1 MAGGS
6 KTYEML
12 WDCRYCGSRK
22 NLGKTHRHCP
32 NCGAQQDATARYFP
46 AESEKVAVEDHVFV
60 GADVQCP
67 GCGFWSG
74 RAAACCGGCGAPL
87 SAAREAQRRA
97 DQVAG
102 AGGWQQDS
110 AQAAR
115 QEHQAR
121 MAAASAGPGMG
132 PGAAYTP
139 GPSAAYAAGPAPA
152 PAGAA
157 PAAKPKSRA
166 LLFFAIAGTVL
177 LGLVGLLLVTA
188 LWTKDAELAVVGQTW
203 TREIAVES
211 LQTVNESA
219 WCDQLPAGA
228 RGVSRSREVRSHKKV
243 ADGETC
249 SNRRVDNGDGTF
261 SERRECTT
269 RYRDEP
275 QYSDRCRY
283 DVDRWRTVRTL
294 KANGGPAEEP
304 RWPPLDLTRPGT
316 GAVGSEREGARS
328 ESYVVVLRAPD
339 ASSDDTCSFDQA
351 KWKRF
356 RPGTKVHGQ
365 VRVLTGGIDCTEI
378 QAP

>member
-46 AESEKVAVEDHVFV
+46 AESEKVAVEDHVFA
-60 GADVQCP
+60 GADVQCT

-74 RAAACCGGCGAPL
+74 RAAPCCGGCGAPL
-87 SAAREAQRRA
+87 AGARQAQLRA
-97 DQVAG
+97 DQVASP
-102 AGGWQQDS
+102 GGWQQDS

-121 MAAASAGPGMG
+121 MAAH
-132 PGAAYTP
+132 GAPQA
-139 GPSAAYAAGPAPA
+139 SAAYAAPPGP
-152 PAGAA
+152 GAA
-157 PAAKPKSRA
+157 PPAKPRSRA
-166 LLFFAIAGTVL
+166 MAVVAIVGGLV
-177 LGLVGLLLVTA
+177 LGLLALLVVTA
-188 LWTKDAELAVVGQTW
+188 FWTKDAELAVVSQTW
-203 TREIAVES
+203 TREIAIES

-219 WCDQLPAGA
+219 WCDQMPAGA
-228 RGVSRSREVRSHKKV
+228 RRVTRSREVRSHRKV

-275 QYSDRCRY
+275 EYSDKCRF
-283 DVDRWRTVRTL
+283 DVDKWLTARTA
-294 KANGGPAEEP
+294 KAAGGPAEEP
-304 RWPPLDLTRPGT
+304 SWPPVNLARGGT

-328 ESYVVVLRAPD
+328 ESYVVVFRVPE
-339 ASSDDTCSFDQA
+339 ASSDDSCTFDQA

-356 RPGTKVHGQ
+356 RPGSKVKGQ
-365 VRVLTGGIDCTEI
+365 VRVLTGGVDCTEI